1 MALPS
6 REAKFATRW
15 EVFMDHVS
23 NNNYE
28 RLPRT
33 VSLDK
38 CKGKMKIGLFGSA
51 ANSDLVTTTSHP
63 TQTEPLTLVTPMT
76 HMHVAADEFHPVKQ
90 VHARFG
96 PRNCPVLIGAE
107 FPRPGGSSHA
117 PAS

>member
-1 MALPS
+1 
-6 REAKFATRW
+6 
-15 EVFMDHVS
+15 MDHVS
-23 NNNYE
+23 NNSYE

-38 CKGKMKIGLFGSA
+38 CEGKMKIGLFGSA

-63 TQTEPLTLVTPMT
+63 TQTEPLTLVTQTEPLTLVTPMT

-96 PRNCPVLIGAE
+96 PRNCPFLSGAE

>member
-1 MALPS
+1 
-6 REAKFATRW
+6 
-15 EVFMDHVS
+15 MDHVS

-38 CKGKMKIGLFGSA
+38 CEGKMKIGLFGSA

-76 HMHVAADEFHPVKQ
+76 PMTHMHVAADEFHPVKQ

-96 PRNCPVLIGAE
+96 PRNCPILRGAE